1 MTKKKDIDETAQPVA
16 GDDVSKAVTA
26 LEGVPDGCEMAL
38 KTLRGD
44 LRDALLEVFKHRP
57 KRWAACSEMEQ
68 RDIAGALDDVADVAE
83 KLINKAARII
93 ASEGADAVSATLE
106 SVTMKDGL
114 KITAKAVFSL
124 DGVDML
130 AGAQGG
136 EIVIVNSDSRRMMRH
151 RAPVKIDKD
160 QPELIGGDEG
170 DLVNDGDAA
179 TVGEQAAADF
189 AADNAE
195 AEPGADDPD
204 KAADAQ

>member
-1 MTKKKDIDETAQPVA
+1 MTKRNDEAAQPVA
-16 GDDVSKAVTA
+16 GEDVSAAVTA
-26 LEGVPDGCEMAL
+26 LEGVPDGCDMAL

-57 KRWAACSEMEQ
+57 KPWSACSEMEQ
-68 RDIAGALDDVADVAE
+68 RDIAGALDDVAE

-93 ASEGADAVSATLE
+93 ASEGGDAVSATLE

-114 KITAKAVFSL
+114 KITAKAVFSI
-124 DGVDML
+124 DAVDML

-136 EIVIVNSDSRRMMRH
+136 EILIVNSDSRRMMRH

-160 QPELIGGDEG
+160 QSELIGGDEG
-170 DLVNDGDAA
+170 DLVNAGDAA

-189 AADNAE
+189 EADNAKGGGDE
-195 AEPGADDPD
+195 GDPP
-204 KAADAQ
+204 ADAEQ

>member
-1 MTKKKDIDETAQPVA
+1 MTKKKDIDETDQPVA

-57 KRWAACSEMEQ
+57 KPWSACSEMEQ
-68 RDIAGALDDVADVAE
+68 RDIVGALDDVAE

-93 ASEGADAVSATLE
+93 ASEGSDAVSATLE

-136 EIVIVNSDSRRMMRH
+136 EILIVNSDSRRMMRH

-170 DLVNDGDAA
+170 DLVNAGDAA

>member
-1 MTKKKDIDETAQPVA
+1 MTKKKDDAAQPVA
-16 GDDVSKAVTA
+16 GDDVAASVTA

-57 KRWAACSEMEQ
+57 KPWSACSEMEQ
-68 RDIAGALDDVADVAE
+68 RDIAGALDYVAE

-93 ASEGADAVSATLE
+93 ASEGSDAVSATLE

-114 KITAKAVFSL
+114 KITAKAVFSI
-124 DGVDML
+124 DAAEML

-136 EIVIVNSDSRRMMRH
+136 EILIVSSDSRRMMRH
-151 RAPVKIDKD
+151 RAPVMIDKD

-170 DLVNDGDAA
+170 DLVNAGDAA

-195 AEPGADDPD
+195 AGADDPD
-204 KAADAQ
+204 KADKDQ